1 MLSLESRKLEE
12 QALKRA
18 HNKLV
23 TAYLRG
29 IILSRLKKI
38 HLSGYGL
45 LLTVNQELKLSVK
58 SGNAIL
64 KPLCSG
70 KTRTCWVRGTWAK
83 KNVQVNRQRRNCDS
97 GNARIFTIEA
107 NYSSD
112 DERGFPRQGKQIAIN
127 RENWVFWSGILIMRI
142 NALKANCREFAISFF
157 AMLLV

>member
-45 LLTVNQELKLSVK
+45 LLTVNQELKLSVSPGTLYSNLYALERLGLVECGELGQK
-58 SGNAIL
+58 RMYKLTVKGETVIQAMQESSPLKQTIL
-64 KPLCSG
+64 RMTKEVFPG
-70 KTRTCWVRGTWAK
+70 KENKLLSIGK
-83 KNVQVNRQRRNCDS
+83 I
-97 GNARIFTIEA
+97 G
-107 NYSSD
+107 YSDRAS
-112 DERGFPRQGKQIAIN
+112 
-127 RENWVFWSGILIMRI
+127 
-142 NALKANCREFAISFF
+142 
-157 AMLLV
+157 